1 MEKICD
7 SYFTFQ
13 SIMGQFAHPIF
24 KTGDYSPVMKE
35 YVAKKDK
42 EASKFT
48 ISTLLFFLLKLYE
61 SKNFVLKVYLNERF
75 NV

>member
-1 MEKICD
+1 MKQLKLEIKPI
-7 SYFTFQ
+7 FLQ

-42 EASKFT
+42 EAS
-48 ISTLLFFLLKLYE
+48 
-61 SKNFVLKVYLNERF
+61 
-75 NV
+75 